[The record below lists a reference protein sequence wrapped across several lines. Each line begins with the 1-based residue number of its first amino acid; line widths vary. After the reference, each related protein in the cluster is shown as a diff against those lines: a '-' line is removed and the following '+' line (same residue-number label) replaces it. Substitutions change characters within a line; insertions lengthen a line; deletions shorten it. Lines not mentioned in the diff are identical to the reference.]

1 MSLWSRIANAI
12 SSLTRG
18 ESLSDVFEKLKTPPE
33 RTVAFAIAI
42 IALSAKMAKADG
54 EVTRNEVTAVREV
67 FHIPKRNEQQAANVF
82 NLARQDVAGFESY
95 AKKISTM
102 FRNDEQSL
110 LDLMEGLFHIA
121 VSDGSY
127 HPAENDFLK
136 KVSEIFE
143 ISELNFSRVR
153 SRFVPDSP
161 RDPFEVLGISSDA
174 PLEIIRN
181 RWRKLVRETHPDQMI
196 SRGVPEEAIRIATKR
211 LSDIN
216 IAWESINEEFT

>member
-54 EVTRNEVTAVREV
+54 EVTRNEVTAFKEV

-95 AKKISTM
+95 ANKISTM
-102 FRNDEQSL
+102 FK
-110 LDLMEGLFHIA
+110 
-121 VSDGSY
+121 SD
-127 HPAENDFLK
+127 K
-136 KVSEIFE
+136 K
-143 ISELNFSRVR
+143 
-153 SRFVPDSP
+153 
-161 RDPFEVLGISSDA
+161 
-174 PLEIIRN
+174 
-181 RWRKLVRETHPDQMI
+181 
-196 SRGVPEEAIRIATKR
+196 
-211 LSDIN
+211 
-216 IAWESINEEFT
+216 

>member
-143 ISELNFSRVR
+143 ISEPVSY
-153 SRFVPDSP
+153 
-161 RDPFEVLGISSDA
+161 
-174 PLEIIRN
+174 
-181 RWRKLVRETHPDQMI
+181 THLTLPTI
-196 SRGVPEEAIRIATKR
+196 CSV
-211 LSDIN
+211 
-216 IAWESINEEFT
+216 